1 MFIHVRRISMIS
13 ATYGMRVTFC
23 ISSIAIFISRAARI
37 IDYCHDS
44 YEGYTMSRQSFEIHR
59 SAAAPLAQGN
69 GGFLSLIFF
78 LRGGSPLMFAGE
90 PRSAHK
96 RSCEKPRAAPRPGS
110 EKWVCFGWCFW
121 WRWIF
126 SPPFLV
132 AVDFWWWIFR
142 ALLNILKSGAPND
155 LKKSTAKIHHLSPR
169 AVPAAHTDGRP
180 NGTSSQPWRHRPQ
193 PRKARN
199 E

>member
-1 MFIHVRRISMIS
+1 MTSCLIVTSHDIIHERNKTEGMTCLVRMPTNDLP
-13 ATYGMRVTFC
+13 A
-23 ISSIAIFISRAARI
+23 RA
-37 IDYCHDS
+37 
-44 YEGYTMSRQSFEIHR
+44 
-59 SAAAPLAQGN
+59 SAAATLAQGN

-96 RSCEKPRAAPRPGS
+96 RSCEKPRVAPRPGS

-121 WRWIF
+121 SRWIF

-132 AVDFWWWIFR
+132 AVDFWWWIFP

>member
-1 MFIHVRRISMIS
+1 
-13 ATYGMRVTFC
+13 
-23 ISSIAIFISRAARI
+23 
-37 IDYCHDS
+37 
-44 YEGYTMSRQSFEIHR
+44 
-59 SAAAPLAQGN
+59 
-69 GGFLSLIFF
+69 
-78 LRGGSPLMFAGE
+78 MFAGE

-96 RSCEKPRAAPRPGS
+96 RSCEKPRAAPRPGN

-155 LKKSTAKIHHLSPR
+155 LKNPPRKSTTCRRGPSPRPTPMAVPTARVRSPGAIAHSPARPEMNERTQRCLLAKEHTRAEKIHWANPPKPKASGESVALPR
-169 AVPAAHTDGRP
+169 HTINNICLIKSGQ
-180 NGTSSQPWRHRPQ
+180 GASS
-193 PRKARN
+193 AS
-199 E
+199 